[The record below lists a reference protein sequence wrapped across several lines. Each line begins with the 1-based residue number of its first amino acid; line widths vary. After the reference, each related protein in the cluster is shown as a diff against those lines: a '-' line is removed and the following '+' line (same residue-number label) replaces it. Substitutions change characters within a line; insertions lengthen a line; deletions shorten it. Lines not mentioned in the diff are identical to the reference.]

1 MKLNYTRPASG
12 FGHNLFR
19 WSLRRVSRS
28 FVAYHPVSLQGETLQ
43 PGQRA
48 CIDRWAMIAGELRAA
63 GARSLLDL
71 GCAEGYFVRRAAGE
85 LGCFAL
91 GVDGDFTRLL
101 VAQTCALEDRVE
113 GAAFAL
119 ATIDAALLARL
130 PVFDAVVFL
139 SVMHHVMYEHGVD
152 HARDL
157 LRAIRERTR
166 LCLLFDMGQSNETGN
181 DWARLLP
188 DMGTEPAA
196 WIAGFLRSA
205 GFAAVEKIGETDSWK
220 NDAPR
225 SVFVAR
231 P

>member
-85 LGCFAL
+85 ADHELVGPC
-91 GVDGDFTRLL
+91 VERNQL
-101 VAQTCALEDRVE
+101 VAVAVGGGAHDINRVGGRICA
-113 GAAFAL
+113 
-119 ATIDAALLARL
+119 
-130 PVFDAVVFL
+130 VFEPLD
-139 SVMHHVMYEHGVD
+139 
-152 HARDL
+152 
-157 LRAIRERTR
+157 
-166 LCLLFDMGQSNETGN
+166 GQ
-181 DWARLLP
+181 
-188 DMGTEPAA
+188 
-196 WIAGFLRSA
+196 
-205 GFAAVEKIGETDSWK
+205 
-220 NDAPR
+220 
-225 SVFVAR
+225 
-231 P
+231 